1 MKTATI
7 LPPKYLHLI
16 KDEPYHMCLAHLIKD
31 RNEFRLNGDE
41 YTFFYQCLTRQK
53 DKYVIMDN
61 GVVEGDQRP
70 IDEIVK
76 KALFVGAHEIILP
89 DVMLDQSA
97 TLKESYRA
105 LKWVKDNFPLRIMA
119 VPQGKTLDEWVDCAI
134 AMIDWDID
142 CIGVPKI
149 LTKIGGRDARLE
161 VLSRLGN
168 KLRGLD
174 IHLLGCWNSAL
185 ELTMIERAV
194 QDKQIRPVRG
204 VDSALPFIYAKAGVQ
219 IDESDRPNVGIHF
232 NETDVDTNLIET
244 NIRLWKDAAT
254 INLM

>member
-7 LPPKYLHLI
+7 LPPKYLPLI
-16 KDEPYHMCLAHLIKD
+16 SGHVYHMCLAHLIKD
-31 RNEFRLNGDE
+31 FTYDP
-41 YTFFYQCLTRQK
+41 YTAFYREQAK
-53 DKYVIMDN
+53 KGNYVIMDN
-61 GVVEGDQRP
+61 GVIEGDQRP
-70 IDEIVK
+70 IEEIVK
-76 KALFVGAHEIILP
+76 KALSVGANEIILP
-89 DVMLDQSA
+89 DVMLDQAA
-97 TLKESYRA
+97 TLDASYKA
-105 LKWVKDNFPLRIMA
+105 LKWVKDNFPLKVMV
-119 VPQGKTLDEWVDCAI
+119 VPQGKDLDEWIGCAI

-142 CIGVPKI
+142 CIGIPKI
-149 LTKIGGRDARLE
+149 LTKLGGRDARLE

-185 ELTMIERAV
+185 ELTMIERAA

-219 IDESDRPNVGIHF
+219 IDESDRPNVSIDF
-232 NETDVDTNLIET
+232 NETDVDERLIET

-254 INLM
+254 INLI